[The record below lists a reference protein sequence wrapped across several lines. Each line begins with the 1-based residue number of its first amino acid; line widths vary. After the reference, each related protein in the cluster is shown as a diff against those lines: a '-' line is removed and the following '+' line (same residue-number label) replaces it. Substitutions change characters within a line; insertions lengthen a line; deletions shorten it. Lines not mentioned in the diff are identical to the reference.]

1 MDNSALF
8 HAVFLKLFESVRCL
22 RKFCIRLLERV
33 SVGELFSGCELLDI
47 KGDGDQFRERYSNM
61 CRASYGGGRRCP
73 SQNDPAHRAAYN
85 AVRRARYAARKAE
98 MSNSG
103 ESMSKNLKLDN
114 TDKTEL
120 PAPFLLSTGN
130 TVIKNDNE
138 LSKIGYEV
146 NNKISGVLNY
156 TAITDKTPEEFGFH
170 TKNFYQRATNWE
182 LDSKML
188 EISKK
193 ELADMTEDELSSLK
207 FFTGDGYA
215 WFNDVL
221 YGSTNMK
228 DLRAGL
234 QEEVLRHTKY
244 MDAAMAKAP
253 KTQKI
258 VYRGVGSQA
267 KIFKGETPS
276 KWVKQ
281 HLTVGNEIIF
291 DGYQS
296 STTSIPIGWG
306 YSGGES
312 GVMYE
317 ILTPEGV
324 NATYI
329 SEYEEEQEIIL
340 PRESRYT
347 VLGVEHNKSGGS
359 IVKLVAINSK
369 GEILDGTNAD
379 TPSPIL
385 PPTK

>member
-1 MDNSALF
+1 M
-8 HAVFLKLFESVRCL
+8 
-22 RKFCIRLLERV
+22 
-33 SVGELFSGCELLDI
+33 FSGCELLDI
-47 KGDGDQFRERYSNM
+47 EGDGDQFRERYSNM
-61 CRASYGGGRRCP
+61 CRASYGSGRRCP
-73 SQNDPAHRAAYN
+73 SQNDPAHRDAYN

-114 TDKTEL
+114 IDKTEL

-170 TKNFYQRATNWE
+170 TKNFYQRRTNWE

-188 EISKK
+188 EISKE

-228 DLRAGL
+228 DLMAGL

-258 VYRGVGSQA
+258 VYRGVSSQA

-296 STTSIPIGWG
+296 STTSIPIGSD

-312 GVMYE
+312 GVIYE

-329 SEYEEEQEIIL
+329 SDYEQEQEIIL

-359 IVKLVAINSK
+359 TVKLVAINSK